1 MNIRES
7 SLVASLKELETVL
20 LETPVPDVR
29 NSHALNPNYS
39 QQLKVFRG
47 MTDQP
52 EVQSDVVSHHLL
64 KALESHSPGRE
75 LKVLSVGC
83 GDGVTD
89 NMILTKVL
97 ASCPT
102 ALISYTGLDIN
113 PQFCA
118 ESEERLQH
126 LPVAKTV
133 ICENFETVD
142 ASKLE
147 TYDFIYLVHVH
158 YYFQQLKSA
167 FAKIKQ
173 LLNSEG
179 RCVVIAAPTLNLQI
193 NLLAQ
198 FWRHEGKYYFKT
210 MDDAV
215 KVLEDI
221 GIPYQLRDI
230 TTELDL
236 SSCFKDGW
244 SSNFSRFVLDFI
256 CGTNLTRYP
265 DNISKLCIAYLTAAT
280 SEGPGECVL
289 PLHVQVAGFKAQG

>member
-1 MNIRES
+1 MTI
-7 SLVASLKELETVL
+7 VASLKELETVL
-20 LETPVPDVR
+20 LQTPVPDVR
-29 NSHALNPNYS
+29 DSHALDPNYA
-39 QQLKVFRG
+39 QQFKAFRG

-52 EVQSDVVSHHLL
+52 EVQSAVVSHHLL
-64 KALESHSPGRE
+64 DALESHSPGRE

-83 GDGVTD
+83 GDGVMD

-126 LPVAKTV
+126 LPVVKTV
-133 ICENFETVD
+133 ICENFETMD

-167 FAKIKQ
+167 FAKITQ

-193 NLLAQ
+193 NLMTQ
-198 FWRHEGKYYFKT
+198 FKRHEGKYYLRT

-221 GIPYQLRDI
+221 GIPYQLRVI
-230 TTELDL
+230 TTKLDL

-244 SSNFSRFVLDFI
+244 SSNFSRFVLDFL
-256 CGTNLTRYP
+256 CGTDLTRYP
-265 DNISKLCIAYLTAAT
+265 DNISKLCIAYLTVAA
-280 SEGPGECVL
+280 SEGPGEFVL
-289 PLHVQVAGFKAQG
+289 PLHVQVASFKAQ

>member
-1 MNIRES
+1 MTIVE
-7 SLVASLKELETVL
+7 SLKELKTVL

-29 NSHALNPNYS
+29 NSHALDPNYA
-39 QQLKVFRG
+39 QQFKAFRG

-52 EVQSDVVSHHLL
+52 EVQSDVVSRHLL

-83 GDGVTD
+83 GDGTMD

-126 LPVAKTV
+126 LPVAKNV
-133 ICENFETVD
+133 ICESFETVD

-158 YYFQQLKSA
+158 YHFQQLKSA
-167 FAKIKQ
+167 FVKITQ

-179 RCVVIAAPTLNLQI
+179 RCVLIAAPPRSLQI
-193 NLLAQ
+193 NLMAQ
-198 FWRHEGKYYFKT
+198 FWRNEDKYYLRT

-230 TTELDL
+230 TTKLDL
-236 SSCFKDGW
+236 NSCFKDGW
-244 SSNFSRFVLDFI
+244 SSNFSRFMLDFI
-256 CGTNLTRYP
+256 CGTKLTRYP

-280 SEGPGECVL
+280 SEGPGEFVL
-289 PLHVQVAGFKAQG
+289 PLHVQVASFKAQG

>member
-1 MNIRES
+1 MTVRES
-7 SLVASLKELETVL
+7 SIVAILKELETVL
-20 LETPVPDVR
+20 LETPVPDER
-29 NSHALNPNYS
+29 DSHALNPNYT
-39 QQLKVFRG
+39 QQFKAFRG
-47 MTDQP
+47 MTD
-52 EVQSDVVSHHLL
+52 EAEIQSDIVSRHLL
-64 KALESHSPGRE
+64 EALETHSPGRE

-83 GDGVTD
+83 GDGVMD

-126 LPVAKTV
+126 LSVAKNV
-133 ICENFETVD
+133 ICESFETVD

-147 TYDFIYLVHVH
+147 TYDFLYLVHVH

-167 FAKIKQ
+167 FYKIRQ

-179 RCVVIAAPTLNLQI
+179 RSVVIAAPTLSLQI
-193 NLLAQ
+193 NLMAQ
-198 FWRHEGKYYFKT
+198 FCRHEGKYNLRT

-230 TTELDL
+230 ATKLDL
-236 SSCFKDGW
+236 SGCFKDGW
-244 SSNFSRFVLDFI
+244 SSNFSRFLLDFI
-256 CGTNLTRYP
+256 CGTNMTRYP

-280 SEGPGECVL
+280 SEGPGEFVL
-289 PLHVQVAGFKAQG
+289 PLHVQVASFKAQ

>member
-1 MNIRES
+1 MTI
-7 SLVASLKELETVL
+7 VASLKELETVL
-20 LETPVPDVR
+20 LETPVPDER
-29 NSHALNPNYS
+29 DIHALNPNYS
-39 QQLKVFRG
+39 QQLKAFRG
-47 MTDQP
+47 MTDQADI
-52 EVQSDVVSHHLL
+52 QSDIVSRHLL
-64 KALESHSPGRE
+64 EALEAHSPGRE

-126 LPVAKTV
+126 LPVTKNV
-133 ICENFETVD
+133 ICESFETVD

-167 FAKIKQ
+167 FSKIKQ

-179 RCVVIAAPTLNLQI
+179 NCVVIAAPAPNLQI
-193 NLLAQ
+193 NLLVQ
-198 FWRHEGKYYFKT
+198 FWRHEGKYYLRT

-230 TTELDL
+230 ATKLDL

-244 SSNFSRFVLDFI
+244 SSNFSRFVLDFL

-265 DNISKLCIAYLTAAT
+265 DNISKLCIAYLTAAA
-280 SEGPGECVL
+280 SEGPGEFVL
-289 PLHVQVAGFKAQG
+289 PLHVQVASFKAQ

>member
-1 MNIRES
+1 MTI
-7 SLVASLKELETVL
+7 VASLKELETVL
-20 LETPVPDVR
+20 LETPVPDAR
-29 NSHALNPNYS
+29 DSHAEDPNYA
-39 QQLKVFRG
+39 QQFKAFRG
-47 MTDQP
+47 MTD
-52 EVQSDVVSHHLL
+52 EINIQSDVVSRHLL
-64 KALESHSPGRE
+64 EALVAHSPGR
-75 LKVLSVGC
+75 KFQVLSVGC
-83 GDGVTD
+83 GDGTMD

-102 ALISYTGLDIN
+102 ALVSYTGLDIN

-126 LPVAKTV
+126 LPVAKNV

-167 FAKIKQ
+167 FSKIKQ

-179 RCVVIAAPTLNLQI
+179 RCVVIAAPHNLRT
-193 NLLAQ
+193 NLITHL
-198 FWRHEGKYYFKT
+198 WRHEGRHNLRT

-215 KVLEDI
+215 KVLQDI
-221 GIPYQLRDI
+221 GIPYQIQDVC
-230 TTELDL
+230 TKVDL

-244 SSNFSRFVLDFI
+244 SSKVSRFVLDFL
-256 CGTNLTRYP
+256 CGTDLTRYP
-265 DNISKLCIAYLTAAT
+265 DNISKLCIAYFTAAT
-280 SEGPGECVL
+280 SKGPGEFVL
-289 PLHVQVAGFKAQG
+289 PLKFEAVSFTAQ

>member
-1 MNIRES
+1 MTIRES
-7 SLVASLKELETVL
+7 STVASLKELETVL
-20 LETPVPDVR
+20 LQTPVPDVR
-29 NSHALNPNYS
+29 NSHALNPNYT
-39 QQLKVFRG
+39 QQLKAFRG

-52 EVQSDVVSHHLL
+52 EILSEVVSCHLL

-118 ESEERLQH
+118 ESQERLQH
-126 LPVAKTV
+126 LPVAKNV
-133 ICENFETVD
+133 ICESFETVD

-167 FAKIKQ
+167 FVNITQ

-179 RCVVIAAPTLNLQI
+179 RCVVIAALPRNFQI
-193 NLLAQ
+193 NLMAK
-198 FWRHEGKYYFKT
+198 FWRHEGKYYIRT

-230 TTELDL
+230 TTKLDL

-244 SSNFSRFVLDFI
+244 SSNFSRFVLDFL
-256 CGTNLTRYP
+256 CGTDLTRYP

-280 SEGPGECVL
+280 SEGPGEFVL
-289 PLHVQVAGFKAQG
+289 PVHAQVASFKA

>member
-1 MNIRES
+1 MTIVE
-7 SLVASLKELETVL
+7 SLKELETVL
-20 LETPVPDVR
+20 LETPVPDVTER
-29 NSHALNPNYS
+29 NAEEPNYS
-39 QQLKVFRG
+39 QQFKAFRG

-52 EVQSDVVSHHLL
+52 EIQSDIVSRHLL
-64 KALESHSPGRE
+64 EALEAHSPGRE

-83 GDGVTD
+83 GDGVMD
-89 NMILTKVL
+89 SMILTKVL

-126 LPVAKTV
+126 LSVAKNV
-133 ICENFETVD
+133 ICESFETVD

-147 TYDFIYLVHVH
+147 TYDFLYLVHVH

-167 FAKIKQ
+167 FYKIRQ

-179 RCVVIAAPTLNLQI
+179 RCVVIAAPTLSLQI
-193 NLLAQ
+193 NLMAQ
-198 FWRHEGKYYFKT
+198 FWRHEGKYNLRT

-230 TTELDL
+230 ATKLDL
-236 SSCFKDGW
+236 SGCFKDGW

-280 SEGPGECVL
+280 SEGPGEFVL
-289 PLHVQVAGFKAQG
+289 PLHVQVASFKAQ

>member
-1 MNIRES
+1 MTI
-7 SLVASLKELETVL
+7 VASLKELETVF
-20 LETPVPDVR
+20 LETPAPDVR
-29 NSHALNPNYS
+29 DSHAEDPNYS
-39 QQLKVFRG
+39 EQFKAFRG

-52 EVQSDVVSHHLL
+52 EIQSDVVSHHLL
-64 KALESHSPGRE
+64 EALEAHSPGRE

-83 GDGVTD
+83 GDGVMD

-118 ESEERLQH
+118 ESKERLQH
-126 LPVAKTV
+126 LPVAKNI
-133 ICENFETVD
+133 ICVNFETVD

-158 YYFQQLKSA
+158 YHFQQLQSA
-167 FAKIKQ
+167 FSKIRQ
-173 LLNSEG
+173 LLTNEG
-179 RCVVIAAPTLNLQI
+179 TCVVIAAPTSNLQI
-193 NLLAQ
+193 NLMAQ
-198 FWRHEGKYYFKT
+198 FWRHEGKYYLRT

-221 GIPYQLRDI
+221 GISYQLRDI
-230 TTELDL
+230 TTKLDL
-236 SSCFKDGW
+236 SRCFKDGW

-256 CGTNLTRYP
+256 CGTNLNRYL

-280 SEGPGECVL
+280 SKGPGEFVL
-289 PLHVQVAGFKAQG
+289 PLHVQVASFKAQ

>member
-1 MNIRES
+1 MTI
-7 SLVASLKELETVL
+7 VASLKELKTVL
-20 LETPVPDVR
+20 LETPVPDER
-29 NSHALNPNYS
+29 DSHALNPNYS
-39 QQLKVFRG
+39 QQFKAFRG
-47 MTDQP
+47 MTDQA
-52 EVQSDVVSHHLL
+52 EIQSAIVSRHLL
-64 KALESHSPGRE
+64 EALEAHSPGRE

-102 ALISYTGLDIN
+102 ALISFTGLDIN
-113 PQFCA
+113 PQLCA

-126 LPVAKTV
+126 LSVAKNV
-133 ICENFETVD
+133 ICESFETVD

-167 FAKIKQ
+167 FYKIRQ
-173 LLNSEG
+173 LLTSEG
-179 RCVVIAAPTLNLQI
+179 NCVVIAAPAPNLQI
-193 NLLAQ
+193 NLLVQ
-198 FWRHEGKYYFKT
+198 FWRHEGKDYFRT

-230 TTELDL
+230 TTKLDL
-236 SSCFKDGW
+236 SRCFKDGW

-280 SEGPGECVL
+280 SEGPGEFVL
-289 PLHVQVAGFKAQG
+289 PLHVQVASFKAQ

>member
-1 MNIRES
+1 MTI
-7 SLVASLKELETVL
+7 VASLKELKTVL
-20 LETPVPDVR
+20 LETPVPDER
-29 NSHALNPNYS
+29 DSHALNPNYS
-39 QQLKVFRG
+39 QQFKAFRG
-47 MTDQP
+47 MTDQA
-52 EVQSDVVSHHLL
+52 EIQSDIVSRHLL
-64 KALESHSPGRE
+64 EALEAHSPGRE

-126 LPVAKTV
+126 LPVTKNV
-133 ICENFETVD
+133 ICESFETVD

-167 FAKIKQ
+167 FSKIKQ

-179 RCVVIAAPTLNLQI
+179 NCVVIAAPALNLQI
-193 NLLAQ
+193 NLLVQ
-198 FWRHEGKYYFKT
+198 FWRHEGKDYFRT

-230 TTELDL
+230 TTKLDL
-236 SSCFKDGW
+236 SRCFKDGW
-244 SSNFSRFVLDFI
+244 SSNFSRVVLDFI

-280 SEGPGECVL
+280 SEGPGEFVL
-289 PLHVQVAGFKAQG
+289 PLHVQVASFKAQ

>member
-1 MNIRES
+1 MTVTES
-7 SLVASLKELETVL
+7 SIVASLKELETVL
-20 LETPVPDVR
+20 LETPVPDER
-29 NSHALNPNYS
+29 DSHALNPNYT
-39 QQLKVFRG
+39 QQLKAFRG
-47 MTDQP
+47 MTDQA
-52 EVQSDVVSHHLL
+52 EILSDVVSCHLL
-64 KALESHSPGRE
+64 EALEAHSPGRE

-83 GDGVTD
+83 GYGVMD
-89 NMILTKVL
+89 SMILTKVL

-118 ESEERLQH
+118 ESEVRLQH
-126 LPVAKTV
+126 LSVAKNV
-133 ICENFETVD
+133 ICESFETVD
-142 ASKLE
+142 SRKLD

-158 YYFQQLKSA
+158 YYFQHLKLA
-167 FAKIKQ
+167 FSKIKQ

-179 RCVVIAAPTLNLQI
+179 NCVVIAAPPLNLQI
-193 NLLAQ
+193 KLMAQ
-198 FWRHEGKYYFKT
+198 FWRHEGKYYLRT

-230 TTELDL
+230 TTKLDL

-244 SSNFSRFVLDFI
+244 SSNFSRFVLDFL

-265 DNISKLCIAYLTAAT
+265 DNISKLCIACLTAAA
-280 SEGPGECVL
+280 SEGPGEFVL
-289 PLHVQVAGFKAQG
+289 PLHAQVAGFKA